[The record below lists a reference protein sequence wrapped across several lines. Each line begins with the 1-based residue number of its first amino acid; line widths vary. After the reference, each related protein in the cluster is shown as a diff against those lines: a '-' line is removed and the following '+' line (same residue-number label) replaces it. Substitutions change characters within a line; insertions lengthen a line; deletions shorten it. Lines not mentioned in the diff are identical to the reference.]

1 MVSISLLLVPSSSFY
16 FDARF
21 MFCLIISKERER
33 KRENTQWRRCVRTL
47 LLSGRRRNGVRK
59 ESSELRNSAAVE
71 RNTDSME
78 EMIGQTTAGT
88 GIVVDTAKQ

>member
-1 MVSISLLLVPSSSFY
+1 MVSISLLLVPSSFY

-21 MFCLIISKERER
+21 MFCLIISKER